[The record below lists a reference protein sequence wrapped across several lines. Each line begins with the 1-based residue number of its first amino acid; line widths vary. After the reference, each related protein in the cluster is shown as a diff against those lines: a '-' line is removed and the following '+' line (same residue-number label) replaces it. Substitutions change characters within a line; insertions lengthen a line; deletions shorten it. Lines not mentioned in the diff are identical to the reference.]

1 MEIFANVP
9 ALVKHP
15 GTDLTWES
23 VIEPSKL
30 SAYVPDINSA
40 DALGAMLLCTQFMNC
55 RAENQFSILQPVTRC
70 LIIHCYVRCHPQI

>member
-30 SAYVPDINSA
+30 FAYVPDINSA
-40 DALGAMLLCTQFMNC
+40 DANTRGNASVL
-55 RAENQFSILQPVTRC
+55 SIHELSS
-70 LIIHCYVRCHPQI
+70 